1 MYLNFNIY
9 PQELLPEDLYYLL
22 AIKLVKTDVDIPE
35 ASLRRFETLSLTKY
49 IKGKSDEN
57 ERLKLRLSDKGKDLM
72 VKLSYEGTG
81 DIESQKLSEWLIGIY
96 KSKSGGIV
104 KNKAEVLR
112 RLQWF
117 KMNTRIFGNRLA
129 LLLQCA
135 ISDSY
140 NPESGESFYEFKK
153 SNPRAILSNLCEN
166 LLWKPESI
174 HDKHK
179 TLDKSPLYTY
189 YEDNKEYI
197 ENIWKTKLNE
207 DGSVKNI
214 NS

>member
-1 MYLNFNIY
+1 MYLNFNVY
-9 PQELLPEDLYYLL
+9 PEQLLPCDLYYLL
-22 AIKLVKTDVDIPE
+22 VIKLVKTDINIPE
-35 ASLRRFETLSLTKY
+35 DVLSRFETLSLTKM
-49 IKGKSDEN
+49 IKGKGKEE
-57 ERLKLRLSDKGKDLM
+57 ERLKLRLSDKGKDLL
-72 VKLSYEGTG
+72 VKLSYEGSG
-81 DIESQKLSEWLIGIY
+81 DEESQKLSEWLIGIY

-112 RLQWF
+112 RLHWF
-117 KMNTRIFGNRLA
+117 KMNTQIWGNRLA
-129 LLLQCA
+129 VLLQCA

-153 SNPRAILSNLCEN
+153 VNPRAILSNLCDN

-197 ENIWKTKLNE
+197 ENIWKTKLNG
-207 DGSVKNI
+207 DGSVKQ
-214 NS
+214 